1 MASTYIGVK
10 KQLPNYTELEKY
22 LTVDTFSD
30 FFDST
35 QDTYKWEVKSMGQVL
50 NNVLI
55 EPTGSYSINNLTESN
70 NYFEVVPKIDF
81 KGLNIF
87 LSYITET
94 NYDKVYFSYNGTIKI
109 NGVSGTSNENVAV
122 NLIDVKAGD
131 KLKFW
136 YVKDGSQSA
145 ANEKVQFQLVTI
157 ETPKIKVEDGTYH
170 TEELSEKVD
179 KLYFSLDN
187 IAKTVLRGY
196 IGVNNLSKMCFSLKT
211 LSDLSIGDT
220 LEIPVVSDWQ
230 SRFGQSIVFKIAD
243 KNHAGYPNNCTTLIT
258 DKIIQLMA
266 SDAKEPSNSNSDR
279 KNYGN
284 NRHIY
289 SNLLQWLNSNA
300 AGAWYSA
307 KHSADQAP
315 TDKYVAYNPYISW
328 AGFLAMLD
336 PKFVAELMETT
347 LTVVKSSTDGGS
359 YETFKAKMFLASTT
373 EVGLANENNIAEGSL
388 LALFSN
394 NDSRVAYPTAQCVN
408 NAGGYTD
415 SDFATSKGW
424 YWWLR
429 TSYLS
434 NAHYVRGVNPNGSLH
449 THYAYNGNN
458 GLRPLCNLSNNVP
471 ISKEPN
477 ANGHYTLL

>member
-1 MASTYIGVK
+1 MASIYIGVK

-35 QDTYKWEVKSMGQVL
+35 QGTYKWEVKSMGQVL

-55 EPTGSYSINNLTESN
+55 EPTGSYSINNLTKSN

-81 KGLNIF
+81 KGLSIF

-109 NGVSGTSNENVAV
+109 NGVSGTLSENVTV
-122 NLIDVKAGD
+122 NLTDVKAGD

-145 ANEKVQFQLVTI
+145 TNEKVQFQLITI

-196 IGVNNLSKMCFSLKT
+196 IGINNLSKMCFSLKT
-211 LSDLSIGDT
+211 LGDLSIGDT

-266 SDAKEPSNSNSDR
+266 FDAAERSASHGNSD
-279 KNYGN
+279 Y
-284 NRHIY
+284 I
-289 SNLLQWLNSNA
+289 SCNLLQWLNSDA
-300 AGAWYSA
+300 VAGEWYSPRD
-307 KHSADQAP
+307 SYDQSP
-315 TDKYVAYNPYISW
+315 SNLYVTAYPYESY

-336 PKFVAELMETT
+336 SNFVIKILKTTIFTSNTKELR
-347 LTVVKSSTDGGS
+347 
-359 YETFKAKMFLASTT
+359 MFLASPNEVNGGELKTFTLFKKDATT
-373 EVGLANENNIAEGSL
+373 KI
-388 LALFSN
+388 
-394 NDSRVAYPTAQCVN
+394 AYPSIACAETAGYVN
-408 NAGGYTD
+408 QAFG
-415 SDFATSKGW
+415 KGSAW
-424 YWWLR
+424 LWWLGEEFSSFTR
-429 TSYLS
+429 I
-434 NAHYVRGVNPNGSLH
+434 VNTGGKVVTDEYSPYEGII
-449 THYAYNGNN
+449 
-458 GLRPLCNLSNNVP
+458 GLRPVCNLSNGVL